1 MLSYNSFI
9 LFKEAFIKALSD
21 TGEQHGVSKLINTYV
36 YHLGKILRNT
46 FVIIAFYALCIYL
59 KPKKYNVWF
68 YALSMLSGL
77 YLFYEYIYGSSYN
90 DRVSLFMGAL
100 IFSISIIHLFYSYKR
115 EKKIPLNTIVI
126 LTLISL
132 LFVPSMGS
140 KSGLKYSGIFVVF
153 LPFLYNIVEFK
164 AKSFFIIIL
173 CFLAPLAVKERFS
186 IKFMDKNHSQ
196 LTTCYKLP
204 YINGILSTKTRV
216 DLSESIASDYKK
228 YKKLESE
235 VVFYGLNSYMYNY
248 IFKEQKIP
256 FKTYRMDLDHEE
268 EISLALS
275 MLKDETK
282 PIFFIISPQVSLDK
296 VSTFEKEIIERNY
309 KREGKSGYSI
319 LFPN

>member
-1 MLSYNSFI
+1 
-9 LFKEAFIKALSD
+9 
-21 TGEQHGVSKLINTYV
+21 
-36 YHLGKILRNT
+36 
-46 FVIIAFYALCIYL
+46 
-59 KPKKYNVWF
+59 
-68 YALSMLSGL
+68 
-77 YLFYEYIYGSSYN
+77 
-90 DRVSLFMGAL
+90 
-100 IFSISIIHLFYSYKR
+100 
-115 EKKIPLNTIVI
+115 
-126 LTLISL
+126 
-132 LFVPSMGS
+132 
-140 KSGLKYSGIFVVF
+140 
-153 LPFLYNIVEFK
+153 
-164 AKSFFIIIL
+164 
-173 CFLAPLAVKERFS
+173 
-186 IKFMDKNHSQ
+186 MDKNHSQ